1 MKKFEI
7 KQLMFCCTLLYGLCT
22 HLVNGRVF
30 DAQTNLQL
38 TAQFT
43 HWHYTLQTLQIAIL
57 MDSFLLIM
65 IENR

>member
-43 HWHYTLQTLQIAIL
+43 H
-57 MDSFLLIM
+57 
-65 IENR
+65 